1 MDRRVP
7 FSPARK
13 RCARAIR
20 KATALH
26 AAGVFREHRE
36 RCKLTFEALSEHA
49 VISIS
54 RLKKF
59 ETAESSPIF
68 PDEFF
73 RLASAFGV
81 RAEILMR
88 QTVLPV
94 LETKAARKAKAA
106 RQ

>member
-7 FSPARK
+7 FSPPQI

-20 KATALH
+20 KATALQ
-26 AAGVFREHRE
+26 AARVFRQHRE
-36 RCKLTFEALSEHA
+36 RCNLTFEALSEQA
-49 VISIS
+49 VISVA

-59 ETAESSPIF
+59 ETAESSPIV

-81 RAEILMR
+81 RAEKLMQ

-94 LETKAARKAKAA
+94 LETTAA